1 MDFGRSTKRGEDN
14 VSAAPLLP
22 NRFRRAAY
30 MGGNTAGNN
39 ASLIAVASI
48 IDLDFDLD
56 VSLMSAY

>member
-1 MDFGRSTKRGEDN
+1 
-14 VSAAPLLP
+14 
-22 NRFRRAAY
+22 

-56 VSLMSAY
+56 LSLMFVY